1 VHPRVFAVLAASNGA
16 EYLQATLDAIAA
28 QRVAPDALV
37 AVDGGSKDATR
48 RLLED
53 SSARSVVIAPKLPFG
68 QLIARGVG
76 ALPPA
81 EEGDWLWLLAHDAAP
96 HPRALQ
102 ALLSHAEVHESVAL
116 VGPKVMRA
124 DAPDRF
130 AEFGESMTRFGRSLL
145 LREGELDQG
154 QRDDDS
160 DTLGVAETGML
171 VRRDVFDALGGFDPV
186 LRSIDAG
193 LDLGVRARLAGH
205 RVALEPRAR
214 VRRAGGPEHFAA
226 RTVSDAQRVGIARRA
241 QLHRRLAYA
250 NPVALVLHWLLLVPL
265 GLLRTIGHVLAKRPA
280 AVLSEWRATLA
291 TLVSIAPVA
300 RARRRIARARTER
313 WSALRGLRVPWRT
326 MRLQRR
332 GVGDPDR
339 MRAVPDERV
348 GFVEGA
354 GLWVTALA
362 VIVGVVLSSQLI
374 TAGAATGGALLPLSS
389 SLGDL
394 WGSALGGQRDAIGAV
409 HGAADPFALVLA
421 VLGSLT
427 PWRPSSAIVLLLLL
441 APAIASVVGFFAAR
455 RLTLSRWAPAVAAA
469 TWALS
474 PTLLLAVT
482 EGRLGAVVAHLA
494 LPLAVTG
501 MLRAHR
507 SWRAAGAA
515 AIGLALVVATA
526 PVLVPA
532 MLLLVVLAAALGWR
546 SPLRPLVAAVPAVAL
561 IGPIVVERWRAGA
574 PLAALADPGVPFGS
588 VPPTAVEAALAA
600 PDGTLATLE
609 TAVAAMAPGVAAGWV
624 ALGLL
629 VPLALAALAGV
640 VLRPALAWPAVLLL
654 LAGYGTAVLA
664 SRIAVAT
671 LEGEAVAA
679 WAGPGASLMLLALV
693 LLAVIAVDVDDRVG
707 AVPGGIVALAALAAA
722 LPVVASSFLAPA
734 TVVPAPERRMPAF
747 VDAAAAEDPGVG
759 TLVLRPLAED
769 VLRVHVERG
778 RGETLDRVSTARH
791 TRERADE
798 VEAEL
803 AQAAVDLASGADVDV
818 SSLLDEH
825 GVRFVLVEQ
834 EREGAAGLHDRAQR
848 SLDARG
854 DLQAIGETEAGLLWQ
869 RTQAPASAP
878 MPVPAWAG
886 WLLAAQL
893 VALAGA
899 IVAALPSL
907 RRGARVRTKRLEG
920 TEAWQ

>member
-1 VHPRVFAVLAASNGA
+1 MHPRVFVVLAASDGA
-16 EYLQATLDAIAA
+16 EYLPATLDAIAA
-28 QRVAPDALV
+28 QRVAPHALV
-37 AVDGGSKDATR
+37 AVDGGSKDASR
-48 RLLED
+48 GLLEG
-53 SSARSVVIAPKLPFG
+53 SGARSVVIAPRLPFG
-68 QLIARGVG
+68 QLIARGVA

-102 ALLSHAEVHESVAL
+102 ALLSHVDVHESVAL
-116 VGPKVMRA
+116 VGPKLMRA
-124 DAPDRF
+124 DSPDRF
-130 AEFGESMTRFGRSLL
+130 AEFGQSMTRFGRSLL

-214 VRRAGGPEHFAA
+214 ARRAGGPEHFAA
-226 RTVSDAQRVGIARRA
+226 RAVSDAQRVGIARRA

-250 NPVALVLHWLLLVPL
+250 NPVALVLHWLLLLPL
-265 GLLRTIGHVLAKRPA
+265 AALRTLGHLLAKRPA
-280 AVLSEWRATLA
+280 AVLAEWRATLA
-291 TLVSIAPVA
+291 ALVSIAPVA
-300 RARRRIARARTER
+300 RARRRIARSRTER
-313 WSALRGLRVPWRT
+313 WSALRGLRVPWRA

-332 GVGDPDR
+332 AVGDPAQ
-339 MRAVPDERV
+339 MRAVPVERV

-362 VIVGVVLSSQLI
+362 VVIGLVLSPQLI
-374 TAGAATGGALLPLSS
+374 TAGAATGGALLPLPG
-389 SLGDL
+389 SLGNL
-394 WGSALGGQRDAIGAV
+394 WASVLGGQRDALGAV

-427 PWRPSSAIVLLLLL
+427 PWRPSTAIVLLLLL
-441 APAIASVVGFFAAR
+441 APAIASVVAFFAAR
-455 RLTLSRWAPAVAAA
+455 RLTGSRWAPAVAAA
-469 TWALS
+469 VWALS
-474 PTLLLAVT
+474 PTLLLAIT

-494 LPLAVTG
+494 LPLAVVG

-515 AIGLALVVATA
+515 AIPLALVVASA

-532 MLLLVVLAAALGWR
+532 MALLVVLAASIGWR
-546 SPLRPLVAAVPAVAL
+546 SPLRPLLAALPAVAL
-561 IGPIVVERWRAGA
+561 MAPIVVERWRAGV
-574 PLAALADPGVPFGS
+574 PLAALADPGVPFPS
-588 VPPTAVEAALAA
+588 EPPTALEAALAA

-609 TAVAAMAPGVAAGWV
+609 TAVSAMAPGVAAGWI

-629 VPLALAALAGV
+629 APLALAALAGV
-640 VLRPALAWPAVLLL
+640 VLRPARAWPAVLLL
-654 LAGYGTAVLA
+654 VAGYGTAVLA
-664 SRIAVAT
+664 SRLAVAT
-671 LEGEAVAA
+671 LEGESVAV
-679 WAGPGASLMLLALV
+679 WAGTGASLMLLALV
-693 LLAVIAVDVDDRVG
+693 VLAALAVDVDDRVG
-707 AVPGGIVALAALAAA
+707 AVPGGIVALAAVAGA

-747 VDAAAAEDPGVG
+747 VEAAAAEDPGVG

-769 VLRVHVERG
+769 VLRVEVERG
-778 RGETLDRVSTARH
+778 LGETLDRASTARH
-791 TRERADE
+791 ARESPDP
-798 VEAEL
+798 VEEEL

-818 SSLLDEH
+818 SELLDGL

-854 DLQAIGETEAGLLWQ
+854 DLQAIGQTQAGLLWQ
-869 RTQAPASAP
+869 RMEAAASTPSPA
-878 MPVPAWAG
+878 PAWAG

-893 VALAGA
+893 TAIVGA

-920 TEAWQ
+920 AEAWQ

>member
-1 VHPRVFAVLAASNGA
+1 MLAASNGA
-16 EYLQATLDAIAA
+16 EYLPATLDAIAA
-28 QRVAPDALV
+28 QRVAPDVLI
-37 AVDGGSKDATR
+37 AVDGGSKDASR
-48 RLLED
+48 ALLEE
-53 SSARSVVIAPKLPFG
+53 SGARSVVIAPRLPFG
-68 QLIARGVG
+68 QLVARGVA
-76 ALPPA
+76 ALPTA
-81 EEGDWLWLLAHDAAP
+81 EAGDWLWLLAHDAAP

-102 ALLSHAEVHESVAL
+102 ALLSHVEVHESVAL

-124 DAPDRF
+124 DVPDRF
-130 AEFGESMTRFGRSLL
+130 AEFGQSMTRFGRSLL

-160 DTLGVAETGML
+160 DTLGVAETGLL
-171 VRRDVFDALGGFDPV
+171 VRRDVFDALGGFDPA

-214 VRRAGGPEHFAA
+214 ARRAGGPEHFAA
-226 RTVSDAQRVGIARRA
+226 RAVSDAQRVGIARRA

-250 NPVALVLHWLLLVPL
+250 NPLALVLHWLLLLPL
-265 GLLRTIGHVLAKRPA
+265 AVLRSVGHLLAKRPA
-280 AVLSEWRATLA
+280 AVLAEWRATLA
-291 TLVSIAPVA
+291 ALVAIAPVA
-300 RARRRIARARTER
+300 RARRRIARSRTER
-313 WSALRGLRVPWRT
+313 WSALRGLRVPWRA

-332 GVGDPDR
+332 AVGDPER

-362 VIVGVVLSSQLI
+362 VVVGIVLSPQLI
-374 TAGAATGGALLPLSS
+374 TAGAATGGALLPLPG

-394 WGSALGGQRDAIGAV
+394 WGSALGGQRDALGAV

-427 PWRPSSAIVLLLLL
+427 PWRPSTAIVLLLLL
-441 APAIASVVGFFAAR
+441 APAIASIVGFFAAR
-455 RLTLSRWAPAVAAA
+455 RLTRSRWAPAVAAA
-469 TWALS
+469 VWALS
-474 PTLLLAVT
+474 PTLLLAIT
-482 EGRLGAVVAHLA
+482 EGRLGAVVAHVA

-515 AIGLALVVATA
+515 AIPLAIVVASA

-532 MLLLVVLAAALGWR
+532 MVLLVVLAASLGWR
-546 SPLRPLVAAVPAVAL
+546 SPLRPLVAALPAIAL
-561 IGPIVVERWRAGA
+561 IAPIVVERWRAGA

-588 VPPTAVEAALAA
+588 APPSALEAALAA
-600 PDGTLATLE
+600 PDGSLATLE
-609 TAVAAMAPGVAAGWV
+609 TAVSAMAPGVAAGWI

-629 VPLALAALAGV
+629 APLALAALAGV
-640 VLRPALAWPAVLLL
+640 VLRPTRAWPAVLLL

-664 SRIAVAT
+664 SRLGLST
-671 LEGEAVAA
+671 LEGEPVAV

-693 LLAVIAVDVDDRVG
+693 VLAAIAVDVDDRVG
-707 AVPGGIVALAALAAA
+707 AVPGGIVALAAVVAA
-722 LPVVASSFLAPA
+722 LPLVASSFLAPA

-747 VDAAAAEDPGVG
+747 VEAAAAEDPGVG

-769 VLRVHVERG
+769 VLRVEVERG

-791 TRERADE
+791 TRESPED

-854 DLQAIGETEAGLLWQ
+854 DLQAIGQTEAGLLWQ
-869 RTQAPASAP
+869 RVEASASTP
-878 MPVPAWAG
+878 APVPAWAG

-893 VALAGA
+893 AALAGA

-920 TEAWQ
+920 AGAWQ

>member
-1 VHPRVFAVLAASNGA
+1 MLAASNGA
-16 EYLQATLDAIAA
+16 EYLLATLDAIAA
-28 QRVAPDALV
+28 QRAAPDALV
-37 AVDGGSKDATR
+37 AVDGGSKDATL
-48 RLLED
+48 RLLEE
-53 SSARSVVIAPKLPFG
+53 SGARSVVIAPRLPFG
-68 QLIARGVG
+68 QLVARGVA

-81 EEGDWLWLLAHDAAP
+81 RAGDWLWLLAHDAAP
-96 HPRALQ
+96 HPRALG
-102 ALLSHAEVHESVAL
+102 ALLSHVEVHESVAL
-116 VGPKVMRA
+116 VGPKIMRA
-124 DAPDRF
+124 DEPDRF
-130 AEFGESMTRFGRSLL
+130 AEFGQSMTRFGRSLL

-171 VRRDVFDALGGFDPV
+171 VRRDVFEALGGFDPA
-186 LRSIDAG
+186 LHSIDAG

-214 VRRAGGPEHFAA
+214 ARRAGGPEHFALRA
-226 RTVSDAQRVGIARRA
+226 VSDAQRVGIARRA

-250 NPVALVLHWLLLVPL
+250 SPVALVLHWLLLLPL
-265 GLLRTIGHVLAKRPA
+265 AVLRSVGHLLAKRPA

-291 TLVSIAPVA
+291 VLVSMAAVA
-300 RARRRIARARTER
+300 RARRRIARSRTER
-313 WSALRGLRVPWRT
+313 WSALRGLRVPWRA

-332 GVGDPDR
+332 AIGDPER
-339 MRAVPDERV
+339 MRAVPVERV

-362 VIVGVVLSSQLI
+362 IVVGIVVSPQLI
-374 TAGAATGGALLPLSS
+374 TAGAATGGALLPLPGSI
-389 SLGDL
+389 GDL
-394 WGSALGGQRDAIGAV
+394 WSSTLGGQRDALGAV
-409 HGAADPFALVLA
+409 DGAADPFALVLA

-427 PWRPSSAIVLLLLL
+427 PWRPSTAIVLLLLL
-441 APAIASVVGFFAAR
+441 APAIASIVGFFAAR
-455 RLTLSRWAPAVAAA
+455 RLTGSRWAPAVAAA
-469 TWALS
+469 VWALS

-482 EGRLGAVVAHLA
+482 EGRIGAVVAHLA

-515 AIGLALVVATA
+515 AIPFAIVVASA

-532 MLLLVVLAAALGWR
+532 MVLLVALAASLGWR
-546 SPLRPLVAAVPAVAL
+546 SPLRPLVAALPAVAL
-561 IGPIVVERWRAGA
+561 IAPIAVERWRGGA
-574 PLAALADPGVPFGS
+574 PLATLADPGVPFGS
-588 VPPTAVEAALAA
+588 EPPTALEAALAA

-609 TAVAAMAPGVAAGWV
+609 TAVSALAPGVAAGWI
-624 ALGLL
+624 ALVMLA
-629 VPLALAALAGV
+629 PLALAALAGI
-640 VLRPALAWPAVLLL
+640 VLRPARAWPAVLLL

-664 SRIAVAT
+664 SRLSISTLEAEAIAV
-671 LEGEAVAA
+671 
-679 WAGPGASLMLLALV
+679 WAGPGASLMLLSLV
-693 LLAVIAVDVDDRVG
+693 MLAAIAVDVDDRVG
-707 AVPGGIVALAALAAA
+707 AVPGGVVALAAVAAS

-747 VDAAAAEDPGVG
+747 VEAAAAEDPGVG

-769 VLRVHVERG
+769 VLRVEVERG

-791 TRERADE
+791 TRESAGA

-818 SSLLDEH
+818 SALLDEH

-869 RTQAPASAP
+869 RTEAAPAPPA
-878 MPVPAWAG
+878 PVPAWAG

-893 VALAGA
+893 AAIAGA

-920 TEAWQ
+920 AEAWQ